1 MTYNLYRDYH
11 IGIFMNTNLKNTKLI
26 CTLHF
31 QKPVRADTYPPFVIR
46 SVLGYHLKRMHC
58 VAHQTPCEDCVFRRT
73 CAYVFLFE
81 SIIDKDTPVLDGRDR
96 ASHPFRIIGHKEPG
110 SILAELELSI
120 QLFGRAVEYVPHVV
134 FALREAG
141 KEGLFRERVPY
152 QLSVRNAA
160 HEPILEKDR
169 IIQSHIINEN
179 ETYPTSSEIE
189 RRTVQLYCRSPV
201 RFKVNNR
208 FTSDFSAQDL
218 LFASLRHMDTLFYL
232 YGDGTEIA
240 GYKQTLQWEGEVK
253 ITHRDLAWRDYP
265 RFSRRQGAPMKLGGH
280 IGHLTMS
287 GSAPRWV
294 WETLHLAG
302 HIGTGKNTSFGFG
315 HIEVTEE

>member
-1 MTYNLYRDYH
+1 
-11 IGIFMNTNLKNTKLI
+11 MNTNLKNTRLI
-26 CTLHF
+26 CTLQF

-58 VAHQTPCEDCVFRRT
+58 VAHQTPCQDCVFRRT

-81 SIIDKDTPVLDGRDR
+81 SIIEKDTPVLDGRDR
-96 ASHPFRIIGHKEPG
+96 ASHPFRIIGHTEPG
-110 SILAELELSI
+110 SILTELEISI

-152 QLSVRNAA
+152 RLSVRNVQN
-160 HEPILEKDR
+160 EPILEKDR
-169 IIQSHIINEN
+169 IIQFHIINNTEIYPAGSSI
-179 ETYPTSSEIE
+179 ETK
-189 RRTVQLYCRSPV
+189 TVQLHCRSPL

-208 FTSDFSAQDL
+208 LTSDFSAQDL
-218 LFASLRHMDTLFYL
+218 VLASLRHIDTLFYL

-240 GYKQTLQWEGEVK
+240 NYKQTPDWEGEVK
-253 ITHRDLAWRDYP
+253 ITNRTLAWRDYP
-265 RFSRRQGAPMKLGGH
+265 RFSRRQGVPMKLGGH
-280 IGHLTMS
+280 VGHLTIS
-287 GSAPRWV
+287 GSAPAWV
-294 WETLHLAG
+294 WEALNLAG
-302 HIGTGKNTSFGFG
+302 RIGTGKNTSFGFG